1 MDKKQKEALV
11 LAMLEKG
18 ESDRDIAQKANVSP
32 NTIKA
37 ISNRGT
43 TIELQQHLAELQEN
57 NAYNLNLEVKQDGLS
72 LSGGGSSTILDTAE
86 LFHANLA
93 IDDVTFQEY
102 SELNEKSSRNGIWPR

>member
-1 MDKKQKEALV
+1 
-11 LAMLEKG
+11 
-18 ESDRDIAQKANVSP
+18 VSP

-93 IDDVTFQEY
+93 IEDITFQEY